1 MVVGMVKFLVMLGAT
16 SEAESV
22 VTDIAELDDTGMV
35 VLANTEDMVA
45 LANMAGTLVENNPL
59 SMASSL

>member
-16 SEAESV
+16 NMAESV
-22 VTDIAELDDTGMV
+22 VMDMDELADK
-35 VLANTEDMVA
+35 DMVA
-45 LANMAGTLVENNPL
+45 FANMAETLVENSPL